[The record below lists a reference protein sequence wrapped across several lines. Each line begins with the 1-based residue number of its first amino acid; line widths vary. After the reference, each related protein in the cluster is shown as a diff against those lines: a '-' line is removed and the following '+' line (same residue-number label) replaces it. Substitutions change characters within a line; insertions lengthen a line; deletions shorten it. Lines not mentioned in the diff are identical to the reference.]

1 MVDLNELR
9 NNYIL
14 IILVLVSY
22 QRVSWSREQGAESR
36 EQRAESRPDLRAAH
50 FRRAASRDSAV
61 VQVTSPRV
69 TCLLCYVMVPWGNY
83 MKYPSQK
90 LSSNANWYRS
100 DL

>member
-50 FRRAASRDSAV
+50 FSRAASRDSAV

-69 TCLLCYVMVPWGNY
+69 TCLLCYVTVSEG
-83 MKYPSQK
+83 K
-90 LSSNANWYRS
+90 LYEIPQ
-100 DL
+100 LEIVIKC